1 MVKCCLGTHIADN
14 CLVKTC
20 ARIAPDQSKASPQ
33 PGGRRSRYRALLFAA
48 LLMGLSCGGNCRA
61 QLCVT
66 THVTDLYCL
75 IPAAFHTEA
84 APFNAL
90 FTPFGTELSELPTA
104 KPGGMVLT
112 FSHGLLVPASESLG
126 AVFTERAEA
135 LGRHRFFVGVT
146 YQDFLFNS
154 VDGLDLKHIP
164 IVLYYAPLQVYT
176 VTDDRFAI
184 RAGQFTA
191 LAAYGVTSRIDVSV
205 AIPFERISMG
215 VSVNGNEYGPGGAT
229 APVSEYVPG
238 TSSGLAD
245 VVFGAKAHLT
255 EWKSIRL
262 AAGVDVRI
270 PSGDE
275 LNFLGSGTTGV
286 KPYLAVSRHGRIS
299 PHGNVGYQ
307 WNGNSILNANSSGG
321 KQQLPTN
328 FFYTA
333 GANFEATKKLTLIG
347 DLLGQY
353 FYSAPRLA
361 PPTPV
366 AIPDFGNAPSV
377 EPHTSGYAATNLGL
391 GFKAQTYKHLILTG
405 NLTIKLNNG
414 GLRATVVPLAGL
426 SYSF

>member
-1 MVKCCLGTHIADN
+1 MVKCSLGMQLADIYTGRALALIVADRSN
-14 CLVKTC
+14 ANPL
-20 ARIAPDQSKASPQ
+20 
-33 PGGRRSRYRALLFAA
+33 GGRRDRHRTLPLAA
-48 LLMGLSCGGNCRA
+48 LLLWFLCAANCRA

-66 THVTDLYCL
+66 THTADLYCL
-75 IPAAFHTEA
+75 IPSAFHTES

-104 KPGGMVLT
+104 KPAGLVLT
-112 FSHGLLVPASESLG
+112 FSHGILVPASESLG

-135 LGRHRFFVGVT
+135 LGRHRFFVGFT

-164 IVLYYAPLQVYT
+164 IVLYYAPLSVYT
-176 VTDDRFAI
+176 VTQDRFAI
-184 RAGQFTA
+184 RAGQYTA
-191 LAAYGVTSRIDVSV
+191 LVAFGLTSRIDLSV

-245 VVFGAKAHLT
+245 VVLGAKGHIV
-255 EWKSIRL
+255 EWKNIRL

-299 PHGNVGYQ
+299 PHSNAGYQ
-307 WNGNSILNANSSGG
+307 WNGDSILNANSSGG
-321 KQQLPTN
+321 KQQLPTD

-333 GANFEATKKLTLIG
+333 GVNFEARKKLTLIA
-347 DLLGQY
+347 DLLGQH
-353 FYSAPRLA
+353 FYNAPRLA
-361 PPTPV
+361 SPTPV
-366 AIPDFGNAPSV
+366 AVPDFGNAPSV
-377 EPHTSGYAATNLGL
+377 EPHTSSYTTTNLGL
-391 GFKAQTYKHLILTG
+391 AFKAETYKHLILTG
-405 NLTIKLNNG
+405 NLTIKLNDG

>member
-1 MVKCCLGTHIADN
+1 MVKCKVGMLANIYAGTAPALILPHPRNAN
-14 CLVKTC
+14 PQHG
-20 ARIAPDQSKASPQ
+20 RIRLS
-33 PGGRRSRYRALLFAA
+33 YRTLPLAA
-48 LLMGLSCGGNCRA
+48 LWLGLSWAANCSA
-61 QLCVT
+61 QLCVK
-66 THVTDLYCL
+66 THTTDLYCL
-75 IPAAFHTEA
+75 IPSAFHTES

-104 KPGGMVLT
+104 RPAGLVLT
-112 FSHGLLVPASESLG
+112 FSHGILVPASESLG

-135 LGRHRFFVGVT
+135 LGRHRLFVGFT
-146 YQDFLFNS
+146 YQDFLFSS

-176 VTDDRFAI
+176 VTEDRFAI
-184 RAGQFTA
+184 RAGQYTA
-191 LAAYGVTSRIDVSV
+191 LAAFGLTSRIDLSVS
-205 AIPFERISMG
+205 IPFERISMG

-245 VVFGAKAHLT
+245 VVFGAKGHMV
-255 EWKSIRL
+255 EWKSVRL

-299 PHGNVGYQ
+299 PHGNLGYQ
-307 WNGNSILNANSSGG
+307 WNGDSILNANSSGG
-321 KQQLPTN
+321 KQQLPPD

-333 GANFEATKKLTLIG
+333 GANFEPAKKLTLIA
-347 DLLGQY
+347 DLIGQH

-361 PPTPV
+361 SPTPV
-366 AIPDFGNAPSV
+366 AVPGLGNALSV
-377 EPHTSGYAATNLGL
+377 EPHTSSYTETHLALA
-391 GFKAQTYKHLILTG
+391 FKAQTYKHLILTG
-405 NLTIKLNNG
+405 NLTIKLNDG
-414 GLRATVVPLAGL
+414 GLRASVVPLVGL

>member
-1 MVKCCLGTHIADN
+1 MVECSLG
-14 CLVKTC
+14 V
-20 ARIAPDQSKASPQ
+20 RIAESCAGRAFLRMASDRGKASPQ
-33 PGGRRSRYRALLFAA
+33 GGRKNNRYCALLLAA
-48 LLMGLSCGGNCRA
+48 LLPGFSCAGNCLA

-66 THVTDLYCL
+66 THTTDLYCL

-104 KPGGMVLT
+104 KPAGMVLT

-135 LGRHRFFVGVT
+135 LGRHRFFVGFT
-146 YQDFLFNS
+146 YQDFLFSS

-164 IVLYYAPLQVYT
+164 IVLYYAPLDVYT

-191 LAAYGVTSRIDVSV
+191 LAAYGLTSRIDVSV

-215 VSVNGNEYGPGGAT
+215 VSVNGNEYGPRGAT

-238 TSSGLAD
+238 TSSGLGD

-307 WNGNSILNANSSGG
+307 WNGDSILNANSSGG

-333 GANFEATKKLTLIG
+333 GANFEATRKFTLIG
-347 DLLGQY
+347 DLLGQH

-361 PPTPV
+361 APTPV
-366 AIPDFGNAPSV
+366 AVPDFGNAPSV
-377 EPHTSGYAATNLGL
+377 EPHTSGYTTTNLAL

-414 GLRATVVPLAGL
+414 GLRATVVPLVGL